1 MIRQPSSVII
11 AGPSGSGKT
20 DLVEQWLRYLNVF
33 QVKPRKI
40 VYAYDRWQPRFER
53 MQQKDGIQFY
63 RGLPDPRHLTQWFGR
78 TRGGVLVLDDLMEEG
93 GQDKRVLDLFTKDSH
108 HRNITVLYLTQDL
121 FPPGKFSKT
130 INRNAHYIVAFK
142 NPRDQTGIR
151 TILLQAFPDRW
162 RQVLRL
168 FKRITARPFG
178 YLMLDVHPA
187 SDDRYRLWS
196 HLTPREGK
204 AQVHT
209 LRADVPAVRKR
220 TATRTRQGSC
230 TMEPEMVST
239 TVNNAPAFLQLRDQ
253 YKQELVEDTRLTKAA
268 DLAAKQHVLLTS
280 DAPDAW
286 KRPQLKAVSRQLR
299 HWTKKVRQPFG
310 AAAGGVTAAGATTPG
325 DDDFEA
331 GPMQAWFTQL
341 VKATQ
346 GIKQGT
352 PTGGPRKPPVPPK
365 PRFTPSAKK
374 KLKFTT
380 PLSSEELAEELP
392 FSEAPGTAPW
402 ETPKERADTITQS
415 FKRGIRKRA
424 ADSAKKKA
432 AGVAKK
438 KAAGWAKKALDWKS
452 WKTP

>member
-1 MIRQPSSVII
+1 
-11 AGPSGSGKT
+11 
-20 DLVEQWLRYLNVF
+20 
-33 QVKPRKI
+33 
-40 VYAYDRWQPRFER
+40 
-53 MQQKDGIQFY
+53 
-63 RGLPDPRHLTQWFGR
+63 
-78 TRGGVLVLDDLMEEG
+78 MEEG

-168 FKRITARPFG
+168 FKRSTSRPFG

-209 LRADVPAVRKR
+209 LPVDVPAVRKR
-220 TATRTRQGSC
+220 AATRTRTSTAAKRRRTTTWLIGPHGDPDHLARRC

-239 TVNNAPAFLQLRDQ
+239 TIDNAPAFLQLRDE

-310 AAAGGVTAAGATTPG
+310 APTGGVSATGATTPG

-331 GPMQAWFTQL
+331 GPMQAWFRQL

-346 GIKQGT
+346 GIKQGST
-352 PTGGPRKPPVPPK
+352 PGGPRKPPVPPK
-365 PRFTPSAKK
+365 PNITPSAKK
-374 KLKFTT
+374 KLKFT
-380 PLSSEELAEELP
+380 PKPSSADLAQELP
-392 FSEAPGTAPW
+392 FSEDIAPKPW
-402 ETPKERADTITQS
+402 DTPTLAVKH
-415 FKRGIRKRA
+415 KIR
-424 ADSAKKKA
+424 KKA
-432 AGVAKK
+432 AAVAKK
-438 KAAGWAKKALDWKS
+438 KAAGLAKKALDWKT
-452 WKTP
+452 WKT